1 MPAGPDLPWDMAQL
15 EVMARSHLTNE
26 AAVYYETTATYPPS
40 RENER
45 AWRGW
50 RFQPRVCIDVSQ
62 VTTETEMFGITM
74 PAPILLAPCAFAG
87 YAHADG
93 EWVVARAAAER
104 HLVYIVSSA
113 SSKPPETVPAEAGGR
128 CWSQLYVPAD
138 AAEVPGVVYRA
149 EQAGFEAIVV
159 TVDAPV
165 GSLRQVGFV
174 PYPSDQGPFSFG
186 RPGGTLLNPA
196 LTWETVEHIAAL
208 TSLPVL
214 VKGVLHAED
223 ACRALEHGAQGVVVS
238 NHGGR
243 QLDGVVPTAL
253 VIEEIAAAVA
263 DRMVVL
269 VDGGIRSG
277 RDVLRALCLG
287 AHGVLV
293 GRPYLWALAVAGQ
306 AGVDL
311 VMQRMWLE
319 LENALALTG
328 CRTVGDVRRDL
339 LRWHEA
345 Y

>member
-1 MPAGPDLPWDMAQL
+1 MVPRPDLPWNMADL
-15 EVMARSHLTNE
+15 ELMARSHLAPE
-26 AAVYYETTATYPPS
+26 AAVYFETTATYPPS

-50 RFQPRVCIDVSQ
+50 RFQPRVGIDVSH
-62 VTTETEMFGITM
+62 VTTETEMLGTTVA
-74 PAPILLAPCAFAG
+74 APILLAPCAFAG
-87 YAHADG
+87 YAHPEG
-93 EWVVARAAAER
+93 EWAVARAAAEQQ
-104 HLVYIVSSA
+104 LVYVVSSA
-113 SSKPPETVPAEAGGR
+113 SSKSPETVPGHAGAR
-128 CWSQLYVPAD
+128 CWAQLYVPAD
-138 AAEVPGVVYRA
+138 RQEAADVVHRA
-149 EQAGFEAIVV
+149 EGAGFTAIVV

-165 GSLRQVGFV
+165 GSLRHLGFV
-174 PYPSDQGPFSFG
+174 PYPSDQEPFSFA
-186 RPGGTLLNPA
+186 RPGGTLLNA
-196 LTWETVEHIAAL
+196 GLTWQTIEDIATL

-223 ACRALEHGAQGVVVS
+223 ACRALEHGARGIVVS

-263 DRMVVL
+263 ERMVVL

-287 AHGVLV
+287 AHGALV

-306 AGVDL
+306 SGVDL
-311 VMQRMWLE
+311 LLQRMCLE

-328 CRTVGDVRRDL
+328 CRSVGDARRDL
-339 LRWHEA
+339 LRWQEA

>member
-1 MPAGPDLPWDMAQL
+1 MAPRPDLPWDMAGL
-15 EVMARSHLTNE
+15 ERMARSQLTNE
-26 AAVYYETTATYPPS
+26 AAVYFETTATYPPS

-50 RFQPRVCIDVSQ
+50 RFQPRVGIDVRH
-62 VTTETEMFGITM
+62 VTTETEMLGTTM
-74 PAPILLAPCAFAG
+74 TAPILLAPCAFAG
-87 YAHADG
+87 YAHTEG
-93 EWVVARAAAER
+93 EWAVARAAAER
-104 HLVYIVSSA
+104 ELVYIVSSA
-113 SSKPPETVPAEAGGR
+113 SSKPPETVPGQARAT
-128 CWSQLYVPAD
+128 CWAQLYVPAD
-138 AAEVPGVVYRA
+138 RQEAAGVVHRA
-149 EQAGFEAIVV
+149 EEAGFEAIVV

-165 GSLRQVGFV
+165 GSLRHVGFV
-174 PYPSDQGPFSFG
+174 PYPSDQEPFSFG
-186 RPGGTLLNPA
+186 RPGGTLLNA
-196 LTWETVEHIAAL
+196 GITWQTIEDIAGL

-223 ACRALEHGAQGVVVS
+223 ACRALERGARGIVVS

-287 AHGVLV
+287 AHGALV
-293 GRPYLWALAVAGQ
+293 GRPYLWALAAAGEG
-306 AGVDL
+306 GVDL
-311 VMQRMWLE
+311 LMQRMCLE

-328 CRTVGDVRRDL
+328 CRTVADARRDL